1 MLGGSLLLHG
11 LFCSRG
17 EQGLPYSGGVRA
29 SHCSAFSCGAQVL
42 GCTGFSSCG
51 SWALQ
56 QRVYTCVHRFYT
68 WSTQLLRG
76 MWDLSEPGI
85 KPVSPALAGKF
96 LTSRSLGSST
106 FIFVVKFWE
115 SSFYILILILYQI
128 SNSKMLSPIL
138 QHDFSFCSLNFYE

>member
-1 MLGGSLLLHG
+1 MCSSFFFFFFNVLGGSLLLHG

-106 FIFVVKFWE
+106 FIFVVKF
-115 SSFYILILILYQI
+115 
-128 SNSKMLSPIL
+128 
-138 QHDFSFCSLNFYE
+138 